1 MAVEGGLESES
12 EVCVLGDGGE
22 CVDDDS
28 SDRFLTTSDKCS
40 YRERGGGRERG
51 REIEIK
57 Q

>member
-1 MAVEGGLESES
+1 MAVEEGLESEG

-40 YRERGGGRERG
+40 YRERGGGRG
-51 REIEIK
+51 GGK
-57 Q
+57 